1 MRRRQRGRILPCIA
15 SFPGGA
21 GAAGY
26 QFPVRCCCHGRWF
39 ARGWRI
45 LSARSLEFLDSGI
58 QETGYERLRT
68 DTNTR
73 NEAIAEL
80 VAALPDLADYG
91 TVTVNDGGGL
101 TIPAAARRS
110 LGLGTPAQW
119 RVLGSPSLGLAL
131 VVGPRRSAAETLAF
145 LLRGG
150 D

>member
-1 MRRRQRGRILPCIA
+1 MRRRRRGWMLPRIA

-26 QFPVRCCCHGRWF
+26 QLSVRCRCDDRWF
-39 ARGWRI
+39 ARGCRT
-45 LSARSLEFLDSGI
+45 LSAWTLGFLNSGI
-58 QETGYERLRT
+58 QESEYERIRT
-68 DTNTR
+68 DTKTR

-80 VAALPDLADYG
+80 LAALPDLADYG

-110 LGLGTPAQW
+110 LALETPAQW

-131 VVGPRRSAAETLAF
+131 VVGPRHSAAETLAF
-145 LLRGG
+145 LLGTG